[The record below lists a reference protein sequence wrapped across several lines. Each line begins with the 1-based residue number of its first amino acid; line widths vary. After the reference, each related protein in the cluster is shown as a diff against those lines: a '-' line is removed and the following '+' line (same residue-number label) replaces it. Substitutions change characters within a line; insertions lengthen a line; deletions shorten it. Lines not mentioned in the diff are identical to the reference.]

1 MFNGGSD
8 ASRLL
13 TAFTVPYGLALIAV
27 VLRLFARRIARTHFW
42 WDDWLAVCALVSIR
56 LAVPK
61 TSY

>member
-42 WDDWLAVCALVSIR
+42 WDDWLAVFALVSIR
-56 LAVPK
+56 LSVPK